1 MTHSI
6 TFQWTS
12 GTLALSILCLAV
24 VGAFSWM
31 ACQRSGFRKSIVAL
45 EALRL
50 VIVLFSLALLNQP
63 ESVAKFLPTQRP
75 AIVVLGDMSKSM
87 TTRDVG
93 QLQTSEARQTRA
105 EAIKPL
111 LEESTWKDLAEHMNV
126 VVRPF
131 AIDEDSSDLH
141 AALQLA
147 REDHPNLRAVV
158 LASDGDW
165 NGGQPPVDAAM
176 RYRLEQI
183 PIFTVPVGSQSRQP
197 DVELLSFDVPTFGI
211 VNKGVRIPFTIE
223 SSLPRDYLAQIVL
236 TSSNGARQT
245 HEVKVAAMGRTT
257 DAIVWKP
264 EAVGDFTLSL
274 QVPSHPEESLVD
286 NNARSSPI
294 AVREEKLRVLVVES
308 IPRWEYRYLRNALS
322 RDPGVEVSCLLFH
335 PQLSK
340 VGGGNRDYIQA
351 FPEALEQLSQYDVVF
366 LGDVGMGL
374 NN

>member
-1 MTHSI
+1 MERFGRAYERSRA
-6 TFQWTS
+6 S
-12 GTLALSILCLAV
+12 LCH
-24 VGAFSWM
+24 
-31 ACQRSGFRKSIVAL
+31 RR
-45 EALRL
+45 
-50 VIVLFSLALLNQP
+50 
-63 ESVAKFLPTQRP
+63 
-75 AIVVLGDMSKSM
+75 
-87 TTRDVG
+87 
-93 QLQTSEARQTRA
+93 
-105 EAIKPL
+105 
-111 LEESTWKDLAEHMNV
+111 
-126 VVRPF
+126 
-131 AIDEDSSDLH
+131 DSSDLH

-294 AVREEKLRVLVVES
+294 AVREEKLRVWSSNRYRAGSIDTCAMPCRAIQVSKYLVCCF
-308 IPRWEYRYLRNALS
+308 IHN
-322 RDPGVEVSCLLFH
+322 
-335 PQLSK
+335 
-340 VGGGNRDYIQA
+340 
-351 FPEALEQLSQYDVVF
+351 
-366 LGDVGMGL
+366 
-374 NN
+374 